1 MKTNVQIFTTQLAVF
16 QYKISS
22 FPIFLIT
29 VTLNTFIK
37 WLAATGA
44 FLFGKHCDFLQ
55 GIACLCHGM
64 TFSGAAAVFR
74 RALSFN
80 YIRIWAPSE
89 IWQPRIDWR
98 I

>member
-1 MKTNVQIFTTQLAVF
+1 MITNVQIFTTQLKVS

-22 FPIFLIT
+22 FPIFLFT

-37 WLAATGA
+37 WLAAIGA
-44 FLFGKHCDFLQ
+44 FLFDKHCDFLE

-64 TFSGAAAVFR
+64 TFSGAAAVYR

-80 YIRIWAPSE
+80 YFRI
-89 IWQPRIDWR
+89 
-98 I
+98 

>member
-1 MKTNVQIFTTQLAVF
+1 MITNVQIFTTQLKVS

-22 FPIFLIT
+22 FPIFLFT

-37 WLAATGA
+37 WLAAIGA
-44 FLFGKHCDFLQ
+44 FLFDKHCDFLE

-64 TFSGAAAVFR
+64 TFSGAAAVYG

-80 YIRIWAPSE
+80 YFRI
-89 IWQPRIDWR
+89 
-98 I
+98 